1 MLIGFYCVNLLLWC
15 WLLFSCSLWLWWYR
29 SLQLLS
35 CKNTRFA
42 PTDILMLENGKL
54 YWLWMIDIFLA
65 LWCMQALTCHSLL
78 FNSIVALKFH
88 LILSKGFNC
97 LNSDNLRKQNTS
109 FEGFSVTVVSYI
121 TVSYQF
127 YMCNSIRYVRQF

>member
-1 MLIGFYCVNLLLWC
+1 MCHFITLMLTVIFM
-15 WLLFSCSLWLWWYR
+15 FSLWLWWYR
-29 SLQLLS
+29 VLQLLS
-35 CKNTRFA
+35 CKNMRFA

-54 YWLWMIDIFLA
+54 CWLWMIDIFLA
-65 LWCMQALTCHSLL
+65 LWCMQVLTCHSLL
-78 FNSIVALKFH
+78 FNAIVALKFH
-88 LILSKGFNC
+88 LILSKDFNC
-97 LNSDNLRKQNTS
+97 LNSDNLRKQNPS